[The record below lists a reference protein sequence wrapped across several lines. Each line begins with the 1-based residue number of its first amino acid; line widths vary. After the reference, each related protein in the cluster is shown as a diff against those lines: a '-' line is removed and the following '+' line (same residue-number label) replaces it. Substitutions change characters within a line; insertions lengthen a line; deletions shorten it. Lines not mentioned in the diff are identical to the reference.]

1 MNRTL
6 APVAAALLLLGLPA
20 AHAQTT
26 IDQNKAMTKGIG
38 QGDSAGFPVT
48 ITQPGS
54 YRLMSNL
61 SVPAGL
67 DGIVITAPNVTID
80 LNGYTIAGPNTCDVV
95 AKTCTHALG
104 SMRGINSSGNGT
116 VVKDGAVNGFA
127 FVGVWLGGRGG
138 VVRQVSAEHN
148 SQTGIVVK
156 DGRIEGSTALNNA
169 NGMGVLSGAIVNSV
183 SNRNIWDGFY
193 LNGGLLIGSSAMHN
207 GGRGLRMDVS
217 GGGVRESVFQQNAGG
232 SMYTGA
238 NGASLGNNLCD
249 SAGC

>member
-1 MNRTL
+1 
-6 APVAAALLLLGLPA
+6 
-20 AHAQTT
+20 
-26 IDQNKAMTKGIG
+26 
-38 QGDSAGFPVT
+38 
-48 ITQPGS
+48 
-54 YRLMSNL
+54 
-61 SVPAGL
+61 
-67 DGIVITAPNVTID
+67 
-80 LNGYTIAGPNTCDVV
+80 
-95 AKTCTHALG
+95 
-104 SMRGINSSGNGT
+104 

-156 DGRIEGSTALNNA
+156 DGRIEGATALNNA

-207 GGRGLRMDVS
+207 GGRGLRMDVT

-232 SMYTGA
+232 AMYTGA

>member
-95 AKTCTHALG
+95 AKTCT
-104 SMRGINSSGNGT
+104 
-116 VVKDGAVNGFA
+116 
-127 FVGVWLGGRGG
+127 
-138 VVRQVSAEHN
+138 
-148 SQTGIVVK
+148 
-156 DGRIEGSTALNNA
+156 TARA
-169 NGMGVLSGAIVNSV
+169 TAPWSRTA
-183 SNRNIWDGFY
+183 R
-193 LNGGLLIGSSAMHN
+193 
-207 GGRGLRMDVS
+207 
-217 GGGVRESVFQQNAGG
+217 
-232 SMYTGA
+232 
-238 NGASLGNNLCD
+238 
-249 SAGC
+249 